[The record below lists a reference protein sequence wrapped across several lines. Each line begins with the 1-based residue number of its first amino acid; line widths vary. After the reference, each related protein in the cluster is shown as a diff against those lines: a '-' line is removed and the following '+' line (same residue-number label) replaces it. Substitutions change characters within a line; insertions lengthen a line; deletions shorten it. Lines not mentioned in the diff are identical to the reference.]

1 MSRPLRSAPIT
12 GASPLLRAGPP
23 ANPASVLR
31 APRFL
36 SPGTLPLAAR
46 PPATHEQR
54 PAGAIIGTRL
64 PTFHAEAAEQA
75 RAAYMPDTAWPV
87 KRDTRQA
94 YPGIALVTPVL
105 MPVSN

>member
-87 KRDTRQA
+87 NGTPARLI
-94 YPGIALVTPVL
+94 PGSHWSPRF
-105 MPVSN
+105 